1 MAGYRVI
8 APVVLAKVETA
19 DGIQYRYFTVD
30 TVLPESTS
38 QESIDHLLS
47 IPMIEAV
54 DDGSTPVKK
63 APAKADA

>member
-1 MAGYRVI
+1 MAYRVT
-8 APVVLAKVETA
+8 APVVLAKVETT
-19 DGIQYRYFTVD
+19 DGIQYRYFNVD
-30 TVLPESTS
+30 AILPETTL

-54 DDGSTPVKK
+54 DDGSSPVKK